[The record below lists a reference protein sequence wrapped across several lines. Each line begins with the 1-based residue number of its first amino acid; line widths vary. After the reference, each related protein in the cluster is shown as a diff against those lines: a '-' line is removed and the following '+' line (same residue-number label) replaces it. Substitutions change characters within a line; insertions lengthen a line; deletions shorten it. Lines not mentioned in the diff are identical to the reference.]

1 MGVFWTNLANE
12 LGHHLVGLFQNLPC
26 RCKVLW
32 LFADESHSFAVPEFQ
47 HTTEQLQEAAMVVRA
62 HHWFVSASRR
72 QGQYESIWYIWL
84 AGHFEAL
91 FSTFWSFHVNLFL
104 NPLYYASL
112 LSVILHIYKHIYPNP
127 LSIIK
132 LSLSIFIQLFFSI
145 FIQLYLFLS
154 IFIQLEILWIFNMFN
169 FLLVSTMWGPLVI
182 SWFISPNNYSYKYHK
197 P

>member
-1 MGVFWTNLANE
+1 M
-12 LGHHLVGLFQNLPC
+12 GHHLVGLFQNLPC

-127 LSIIK
+127 LLSNY
-132 LSLSIFIQLFFSI
+132 LYQSLSNYLYQSLSSFIYFYHS
-145 FIQLYLFLS
+145 LS
-154 IFIQLEILWIFNMFN
+154 
-169 FLLVSTMWGPLVI
+169 S
-182 SWFISPNNYSYKYHK
+182 
-197 P
+197 